1 MPVQGGQA
9 GSSQASKL
17 QRTLRKRASVYSA
30 PDTSLKL
37 SATDSKVD
45 PTSFSRHGAGSTPEG
60 SLKREIR
67 RREIQRRTS
76 LDRSSPTR
84 EPMSASNYFA
94 PGSTRQLAIFCEKER
109 ARFLSAKSAKLEEPL
124 NWTAQP
130 VPRPLLGLSVVFATA
145 MSYLS
150 RLWSALVLFCRK
162 CTDPAKLDTAMISAG
177 MMPSGDDPRTS
188 PPLDDSGHCTPTRK
202 YPVSLGE
209 FFTPAL
215 RAGSHQTQS
224 DRSRSKKDSHSAISS
239 TSQYPRSHFE
249 ASGLVF
255 TRAASAGSLPSSS
268 NTDKWRELNE
278 KLEEN
283 QRFPTI
289 PPSRTSKKP
298 MYSRPDH
305 GVTFRRR
312 SKLQGGPENTL

>member
-1 MPVQGGQA
+1 MPVQEGQA

-17 QRTLRKRASVYSA
+17 QRTLRKRASVYSS

-84 EPMSASNYFA
+84 GSTSASNYFA
-94 PGSTRQLAIFCEKER
+94 PGSTRQLAEKER
-109 ARFLSAKSAKLEEPL
+109 ARFSSAKSAKLEEPL

-130 VPRPLLGLSVVFATA
+130 VPRPLLGLSVVFATV

-162 CTDPAKLDTAMISAG
+162 CTDPAKLDTAMISAR

-278 KLEEN
+278 TLEEN